1 MFRVGIFQYIHKIM
15 STTPYEQFVQSIVKS
30 GHDILVQL
38 TPLQASMLHM
48 AVGVSGESG
57 ELLDAV
63 KKHCVYQKPL
73 DFDNVKEEAGDILF
87 YLTGLLNDMGIT
99 LNECIEAN
107 REKLSKRYP
116 NKCYSNAAAIARA
129 DKIEVVEAIVELKD
143 DDDLAGVKVERVC
156 VIEYPEC
163 ESCQ

>member
-1 MFRVGIFQYIHKIM
+1 MNN
-15 STTPYEQFVQSIVKS
+15 TPYEQFVQSIVKS

-48 AVGVSGESG
+48 AVGISGEAG
-57 ELLDAV
+57 ELLDAI
-63 KKHCVYQKPL
+63 KKHAIYQKEL

-87 YLTGLLNDMGIT
+87 YLTGLLNDVGIT

-116 NKCYSNAAAIARA
+116 NKCYSNADAIKRA
-129 DKIEVVEAIVELKD
+129 DKLDVIETPVELKD
-143 DDDLAGVKVERVC
+143 DDDLADVKIERVC
-156 VIEYPEC
+156 RIDDPDC

>member
-1 MFRVGIFQYIHKIM
+1 MN
-15 STTPYEQFVQSIVKS
+15 TTPYEQFVQSIVKP

-38 TPLQASMLHM
+38 TPLQASMMHM
-48 AVGVSGESG
+48 AVGISGEAG

-63 KKHCVYQKPL
+63 KKHAIYQKEL
-73 DFDNVKEEAGDILF
+73 DFENVKEEAGDILF
-87 YLTGLLNDMGIT
+87 YLTGLLNDVGIT

-116 NKCYSNAAAIARA
+116 NKCYSNADAIKRA
-129 DKIEVVEAIVELKD
+129 DKLDVIETPVELKD
-143 DDDLAGVKVERVC
+143 DDDLADVKIERVC
-156 VIEYPEC
+156 RMDDPEC

>member
-1 MFRVGIFQYIHKIM
+1 M

-38 TPLQASMLHM
+38 TPLQASMMHM
-48 AVGVSGESG
+48 AVGISGEAG
-57 ELLDAV
+57 ELLDAI
-63 KKHCVYQKPL
+63 KKHSIYQKPL

-87 YLTGLLNDMGIT
+87 YLTGLLNDVGIT

-116 NKCYSNAAAIARA
+116 NKCYSNADAIKRA
-129 DKIEVVEAIVELKD
+129 DKLDVIEEPFVLKD
-143 DDDLAGVKVERVC
+143 DDDLENVNIERVC
-156 VIEYPEC
+156 GIDEPDC

>member
-1 MFRVGIFQYIHKIM
+1 MKL
-15 STTPYEQFVQSIVKS
+15 STPYEQFVQSIVKP

-48 AVGVSGESG
+48 AVGISGEAG
-57 ELLDAV
+57 ELLDAI
-63 KKHCVYQKPL
+63 KKHAIYQKEL

-87 YLTGLLNDMGIT
+87 YLTGLLNDVGIT

-116 NKCYSNAAAIARA
+116 NKCYSNADAIKRA
-129 DKIEVVEAIVELKD
+129 DKLDVIEEPVVLKD
-143 DDDLAGVKVERVC
+143 DDDLADIKIERIC
-156 VIEYPEC
+156 RMDDPEC

>member
-1 MFRVGIFQYIHKIM
+1 MN
-15 STTPYEQFVQSIVKS
+15 TTPYEQFVQSIVKP

-48 AVGVSGESG
+48 AVGISGEAG
-57 ELLDAV
+57 ELLDAI
-63 KKHCVYQKPL
+63 KKHAIYQKEL

-87 YLTGLLNDMGIT
+87 YLTGLLNDVGIT

-116 NKCYSNAAAIARA
+116 NKCYSNADAIKRA
-129 DKIEVVEAIVELKD
+129 DKLDVIEAPVELKD
-143 DDDLAGVKVERVC
+143 DDDLADIKIERVC
-156 VIEYPEC
+156 RMDDPEC

>member
-1 MFRVGIFQYIHKIM
+1 MN
-15 STTPYEQFVQSIVKS
+15 STPYEQFVQSIVKP

-48 AVGVSGESG
+48 AVGISGEAG

-63 KKHCVYQKPL
+63 KKHAIYQKEL
-73 DFDNVKEEAGDILF
+73 DFANVKEEAGDILF
-87 YLTGLLNDMGIT
+87 YLTGLLNDVGIT

-116 NKCYSNAAAIARA
+116 NKCYSNADAIKRA
-129 DKIEVVEAIVELKD
+129 DKLDVIEAPVELKD
-143 DDDLAGVKVERVC
+143 DDDLADVKIERVC
-156 VIEYPEC
+156 RIDDPEC

>member
-1 MFRVGIFQYIHKIM
+1 MN
-15 STTPYEQFVQSIVKS
+15 TTPYEQFVQSIVKP

-48 AVGVSGESG
+48 AVGISGEAG

-63 KKHCVYQKPL
+63 KKHAIYQKEL
-73 DFDNVKEEAGDILF
+73 DFANVKEEAGDILF
-87 YLTGLLNDMGIT
+87 YLTGLLNDVGIT

-116 NKCYSNAAAIARA
+116 NKCYSNADAIKRA
-129 DKIEVVEAIVELKD
+129 DKLDVIEEPVVLKD
-143 DDDLAGVKVERVC
+143 DDDLADVKIERVC
-156 VIEYPEC
+156 RVDDPEC

>member
-1 MFRVGIFQYIHKIM
+1 MFRVGILQYIHTIM

-48 AVGVSGESG
+48 AVGVSGEAG

-63 KKHCVYQKPL
+63 KKHCVYQKSL
-73 DFDNVKEEAGDILF
+73 DFENVKEEAGDILF

-156 VIEYPEC
+156 MIEYPEC

>member
-1 MFRVGIFQYIHKIM
+1 MN
-15 STTPYEQFVQSIVKS
+15 TTPYEQFVQSIVKP

-48 AVGVSGESG
+48 AVGISGEAG
-57 ELLDAV
+57 ELLDAI
-63 KKHCVYQKPL
+63 KKHAIYQKEL

-87 YLTGLLNDMGIT
+87 YLTGLLNDVGIT

-116 NKCYSNAAAIARA
+116 NKCYSNADAIKRA
-129 DKIEVVEAIVELKD
+129 DKLDVIETPVELKD
-143 DDDLAGVKVERVC
+143 DDDLADVKIETVC
-156 VIEYPEC
+156 RIDDPEC

>member
-1 MFRVGIFQYIHKIM
+1 MN
-15 STTPYEQFVQSIVKS
+15 STPYEQFVQSIVKS

-38 TPLQASMLHM
+38 TPLQASMMHM
-48 AVGVSGESG
+48 AVGISGEAG
-57 ELLDAV
+57 ELLDAI
-63 KKHCVYQKPL
+63 KKHSIYQKPL

-87 YLTGLLNDMGIT
+87 YLTGLLNDVGIT

-116 NKCYSNAAAIARA
+116 NKCYSNADAIKRA
-129 DKIEVVEAIVELKD
+129 DKLDVIEEPLVLKD
-143 DDDLAGVKVERVC
+143 DDDLENVKIARVC
-156 VIEYPEC
+156 MIDDTEC

>member
-1 MFRVGIFQYIHKIM
+1 M

-30 GHDILVQL
+30 GHEILVQL
-38 TPLQASMLHM
+38 TPLQASMMHM
-48 AVGVSGESG
+48 AVGISGEAG

-63 KKHCVYQKPL
+63 KKHAIYQKPL
-73 DFDNVKEEAGDILF
+73 DFANVKEEAGDILF
-87 YLTGLLNDMGIT
+87 YLTGLLNDVGIT

-116 NKCYSNAAAIARA
+116 NKCYSNADAIKRA
-129 DKIEVVEAIVELKD
+129 DKLDVIEEPVVLKD
-143 DDDLAGVKVERVC
+143 DDDLADIKIERVC
-156 VIEYPEC
+156 RVDDPEC

>member
-1 MFRVGIFQYIHKIM
+1 
-15 STTPYEQFVQSIVKS
+15 
-30 GHDILVQL
+30 
-38 TPLQASMLHM
+38 M
-48 AVGVSGESG
+48 AVGVSGEAG

-73 DFDNVKEEAGDILF
+73 DFENVKEEAGDILF

>member
-1 MFRVGIFQYIHKIM
+1 MN
-15 STTPYEQFVQSIVKS
+15 STPYEQFVQSIVKS

-38 TPLQASMLHM
+38 TPLQASMMHM
-48 AVGVSGESG
+48 AVGISGEAG
-57 ELLDAV
+57 ELLDAI
-63 KKHCVYQKPL
+63 KKHSIYQKPL

-87 YLTGLLNDMGIT
+87 YLTGLLNDVGIT

-116 NKCYSNAAAIARA
+116 NKCYSNADAIRRA
-129 DKIEVVEAIVELKD
+129 DKLDVIEEPVALKD
-143 DDDLAGVKVERVC
+143 DDDLENVKIERVC
-156 VIEYPEC
+156 GIEEPDC

>member
-1 MFRVGIFQYIHKIM
+1 MN
-15 STTPYEQFVQSIVKS
+15 STPYEQFVQSIVKS

-38 TPLQASMLHM
+38 TPLQASMMHM
-48 AVGVSGESG
+48 AVGISGEAG
-57 ELLDAV
+57 ELLDAI
-63 KKHCVYQKPL
+63 KKHSIYQKPL

-87 YLTGLLNDMGIT
+87 YLTGLLNDVGIT

-116 NKCYSNAAAIARA
+116 NKCYSNADAIKRA
-129 DKIEVVEAIVELKD
+129 DKLDVIETPVELKD
-143 DDDLAGVKVERVC
+143 DDDLADVKIERVC
-156 VIEYPEC
+156 RIDDTEC

>member
-1 MFRVGIFQYIHKIM
+1 MN
-15 STTPYEQFVQSIVKS
+15 STPYEQFVQSIVKS

-38 TPLQASMLHM
+38 TPLQASMMHM
-48 AVGVSGESG
+48 AVGISGEAG
-57 ELLDAV
+57 ELLDAI
-63 KKHCVYQKPL
+63 KKHSIYQKPL

-87 YLTGLLNDMGIT
+87 YLTGLLNDVGIT

-116 NKCYSNAAAIARA
+116 NKCYSNADAIKRA
-129 DKIEVVEAIVELKD
+129 DKLDVIEEPFILKD
-143 DDDLAGVKVERVC
+143 DDDLADVKIERVC
-156 VIEYPEC
+156 GIDEPEC